1 MRLVCLEA
9 SEFDHAGRCAKYSI
23 RADCIVHVLLGDAHG
38 LVSLGLGDDSALDLN
53 LVLTVGRRLVANT

>member
-1 MRLVCLEA
+1 MGLVGLE
-9 SEFDHAGRCAKYSI
+9 SGKLYHTRRCAKDSI
-23 RADCIVHVLLGDAHG
+23 RADCVVHVLLGDAHG